1 MHKRFF
7 QNGFTIPELL
17 VVIAT
22 IAILAAIVIVSYNG
36 VQQRAN
42 DTSVQN
48 DLDGISASLE
58 SYYKDNHQYP
68 NSSSQL
74 ANLGIKAKKASY
86 DQTISN
92 NLVYCVS
99 ASSANTYDSYQ
110 YYGVIA
116 MSQSGKTFLMTPDG
130 FKDTSSSPFVKSD
143 FTTQSSLC
151 DLPFTKGF
159 ISVDLGSVSAGML
172 GAGSW
177 QAWAGAS

>member
-7 QNGFTIPELL
+7 HIGFTVPELL
-17 VVIAT
+17 VVISA
-22 IAILAAIVIVSYNG
+22 IAILATIVIVSYNG

-42 DTSVQN
+42 DASVQN
-48 DLDGISASLE
+48 DLDGISALLD
-58 SYYKDNHQYP
+58 SYYKDNKQYP
-68 NSSSQL
+68 NSSAKL
-74 ANLGIKAKKASY
+74 ATLGIKVKKNSY
-86 DQTISN
+86 DQTASN

-99 ASSANTYDSYQ
+99 ASSANQYDSYQ

-116 MSQSGKTFLMTPDG
+116 LGKSGKSFLMTPDG

-151 DLPFTKGF
+151 DLPYTKGF
-159 ISVDLGSVSAGML
+159 ISMDLGSVSAGML